1 MSNRQLH
8 TILVNQINGSS
19 VSYVGCLCV
28 FVLFTF
34 LLYLRC
40 GGGLAEIIGVP

>member
-1 MSNRQLH
+1 MYNFQLH
-8 TILVNQINGSS
+8 TILANQINGSS
-19 VSYVGCLCV
+19 VSYAGFLYV

-40 GGGLAEIIGVP
+40 GGGLAEILEVP